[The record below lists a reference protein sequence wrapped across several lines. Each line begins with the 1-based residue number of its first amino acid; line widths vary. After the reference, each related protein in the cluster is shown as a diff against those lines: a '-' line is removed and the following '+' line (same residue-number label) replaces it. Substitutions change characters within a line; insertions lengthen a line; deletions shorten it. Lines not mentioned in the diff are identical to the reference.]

1 MSLLNTEELK
11 RQIKEGTFTSL
22 DDITNEFKAILKEVI
37 QTASQEE
44 LTSHLGYNKH
54 QTSDNSNSRN
64 GYSDKTI
71 NSKYG
76 QFDVSIPRDRES
88 TFEPQLVKK
97 REVLL
102 DGSEDLILS
111 LYTKGMSVRDIQ
123 HHLDD
128 LYGYELSTETI
139 SNITSKII
147 EKANE
152 WQSRP
157 LEPIYPI
164 IFMDATVLK
173 IRVDR
178 VVKNIA
184 AYIMLGITLEGKKEI
199 IGIWIGENETSK
211 YWLTVLND
219 IQKRGIQDV
228 LIFAI
233 DGLNGFD
240 EAIQAVYPKAEIQR
254 CIVHQIRSSLKF
266 VSWKDRKA
274 VAKDLKSVYAAHNEE
289 DAQIALSEFNDIWGK
304 KYPNITASWTTHW
317 NELATFFKYPD
328 SVKKLIYTTNP
339 IESLNAAIKR
349 KTKSKG
355 SFPTIESAFKM
366 LYLSTQEVQEKWNA
380 NSLRNW
386 HEIYPQLS
394 IFSVKLCQNIPSD

>member
-11 RQIKEGTFTSL
+11 RQIKEGTFSSL

-44 LTSHLGYNKH
+44 LTSHLGYDKH
-54 QTSDNSNSRN
+54 KTTDNTNSRN
-64 GYSDKTI
+64 GYNDKTI

-139 SNITSKII
+139 SNITTKVI

-157 LEPIYPI
+157 LEPMYPI

-219 IQKRGIQDV
+219 IKKRGIQDV

-233 DGLNGFD
+233 DGLNGFN

-254 CIVHQIRSSLKF
+254 CIVHQIRSSLRF

-289 DAQIALSEFNDIWGK
+289 DAQIALTEFNDIWGT
-304 KYPNITASWTTHW
+304 KYPNITNSWTTHW
-317 NELATFFKYPD
+317 NELSTFFKYPD
-328 SVKKLIYTTNP
+328 SVRKLIYTTNP
-339 IESLNAAIKR
+339 IESLNANIKR

-355 SFPTIESAFKM
+355 SFPTEESAFKM
-366 LYLSTQEVQEKWNA
+366 LYLVTQEVQEKWKA
-380 NSLRNW
+380 NSIRNW

-394 IFSVKLCQNIPSD
+394 IFFSEIMSKYTK

>member
-1 MSLLNTEELK
+1 MSLINHEELK
-11 RQIKEGTFTSL
+11 KQLASGEITSL
-22 DDITNEFKAILKEVI
+22 DDITAEFKNILKEVI
-37 QTASQEE
+37 QTATQEE
-44 LTSHLGYNKH
+44 LTSHLGYERH
-54 QTSDNSNSRN
+54 QESTSSNARN
-64 GYSDKTI
+64 GYNEKTI

-76 QFDVSIPRDRES
+76 QFDVSIPRDRDS
-88 TFEPQLVKK
+88 SFEPQLVKK
-97 REVLL
+97 REIYL
-102 DGSEDLILS
+102 DGTEDLILS

-123 HHLDD
+123 LHLDD
-128 LYGYELSTETI
+128 LYGYELSTQTI
-139 SNITSKII
+139 SNITEKVI

-157 LEPIYPI
+157 LDKIYPI

-184 AYIMLGITLEGKKEI
+184 AYIMLGISLEGKKEI

-219 IQKRGIQDV
+219 IQKRGVQDV

-233 DGLNGFD
+233 DGLNGFN
-240 EAIQAVYPKAEIQR
+240 EAIKAVYPKAEIQR

-274 VAKDLKSVYAAHNEE
+274 VAKDLKSVYSAHNEE
-289 DAQIALSEFNDIWGK
+289 DAQLALTDFNDIWGK
-304 KYPNITASWTTHW
+304 KYPNITASWLTHW
-317 NELATFFKYPD
+317 EELATFFKYPE
-328 SVKKLIYTTNP
+328 SVRKLIYTTNP
-339 IESLNAAIKR
+339 IESLNATIKS

-355 SFPTIESAFKM
+355 SFPTEASAFKVM
-366 LYLSTQEVQEKWNA
+366 YLATQEQQAKWNM
-380 NSLRNW
+380 SSIRNW
-386 HEIYPQLS
+386 FEIYPQLC
-394 IFSVKLCQNIPSD
+394 IFFSEIMSKYTK

>member
-1 MSLLNTEELK
+1 MSLINHEELK
-11 RQIKEGTFTSL
+11 KQLQSGELTSL
-22 DDITNEFKAILKEVI
+22 DEITDEFKNILKEVI

-44 LTSHLGYNKH
+44 LTSHLGYDKH
-54 QTSDNSNSRN
+54 QESNTTNSRN
-64 GYSDKTI
+64 GYNEKTI
-71 NSKYG
+71 KSKYG
-76 QFDVSIPRDRES
+76 QFDVSIPRDRDAS
-88 TFEPQLVKK
+88 FEPQLVKK

-128 LYGYELSTETI
+128 LYGYELSTQTI
-139 SNITSKII
+139 SNITEKVI

-152 WQSRP
+152 WQRRP
-157 LEPIYPI
+157 LDAIYPI

-184 AYIMLGITLEGKKEI
+184 AYIMLGISLEGKKEI

-219 IQKRGIQDV
+219 IQKRGVQDV

-233 DGLNGFD
+233 DGLNGFK

-274 VAKDLKSVYAAHNEE
+274 IATDLKSVYSALNEE
-289 DAQIALSEFNDIWGK
+289 DAELALTDFNDIWGK
-304 KYPNITASWTTHW
+304 KYPNITASWQTHW
-317 NELATFFKYPD
+317 AELSTFFKYPH
-328 SVKKLIYTTNP
+328 SVRKLIYTTNP
-339 IESLNAAIKR
+339 IESLNATIKR

-355 SFPTIESAFKM
+355 SFPTTESAFKM
-366 LYLSTQEVQEKWNA
+366 LYLATQEQQEKWKA
-380 NSLRNW
+380 NSIRNW
-386 HEIYPQLS
+386 YEIYPQLS
-394 IFSVKLCQNIPSD
+394 VFFSDIVSRYTK

>member
-1 MSLLNTEELK
+1 MSLINHEELK
-11 RQIKEGTFTSL
+11 KQLQSGELTSL
-22 DDITNEFKAILKEVI
+22 DEITDEFKNILKEVI

-44 LTSHLGYNKH
+44 LTSHLGYDKH
-54 QTSDNSNSRN
+54 QESNTTNSRN
-64 GYSDKTI
+64 GYNEKTI
-71 NSKYG
+71 KSKYG
-76 QFDVSIPRDRES
+76 QFDVSIPRDRDAS
-88 TFEPQLVKK
+88 FEPQLVKK

-128 LYGYELSTETI
+128 LYGYELSTQTI
-139 SNITSKII
+139 SNITEKVI

-157 LEPIYPI
+157 LDAIYPI

-184 AYIMLGITLEGKKEI
+184 AYIMLGISLEGKKEI

-219 IQKRGIQDV
+219 IQKRGVQDV

-233 DGLNGFD
+233 DGLNGFK

-274 VAKDLKSVYAAHNEE
+274 IATDLKSVYSALNEE
-289 DAQIALSEFNDIWGK
+289 DAELALTDFNDIWGK
-304 KYPNITASWTTHW
+304 KYPNITASWQTHW
-317 NELATFFKYPD
+317 AELSTFFKYPH
-328 SVKKLIYTTNP
+328 SVRKLIYTTNP
-339 IESLNAAIKR
+339 IESLNATIKR

-355 SFPTIESAFKM
+355 SFPTTESAFKM
-366 LYLSTQEVQEKWNA
+366 LYLATQEQQEKWKA
-380 NSLRNW
+380 NSIRNW
-386 HEIYPQLS
+386 YEIYPQLS
-394 IFSVKLCQNIPSD
+394 VFFSDIVSRYTK